1 MWEIEMGGGEVV
13 VGGMGEGKVPPT
25 LKLRPFV
32 GDTQV
37 QTVSRYDVTE
47 ITAAPI
53 QSMNDNPCDI

>member
-1 MWEIEMGGGEVV
+1 MVV
-13 VGGMGEGKVPPT
+13 CGMREGKVPPT